1 MEQAAA
7 EERTRRAMAAQTQAD
22 SRKRP
27 PSAAAPGEEDA
38 KRQKVEEDPNADAT
52 ALLAAFD
59 FTTLPVALIAELIV
73 ANLQA
78 FPEETL
84 QARINAYR
92 PASTTVAAPAPV
104 PAVAA
109 PVSAVALETAVASEN
124 AAAARMPPT
133 MPAADRARERALAQA
148 ASSQMEEPGSSSRV
162 KEEPVDPLQ
171 MDMDEDIEY
180 EPEGLNFEVCSL
192 CRPSLGVYLISLS
205 VEAGTYAGG

>member
-7 EERTRRAMAAQTQAD
+7 EERTRKAMATQAQVD

-27 PSAAAPGEEDA
+27 PSNAGPSEDDT
-38 KRQKVEEDPNADAT
+38 KRQKVEGDPNADAT
-52 ALLAAFD
+52 ALLASFD

-78 FPEETL
+78 FSEETL
-84 QARINAYR
+84 LARINAYH
-92 PASTTVAAPAPV
+92 PAPATVAAPAPV
-104 PAVAA
+104 PAGAA

-124 AAAARMPPT
+124 AAPAKIPPT

-148 ASSQMEEPGSSSRV
+148 ASSQVEEPSSSNKA

-171 MDMDEDIEY
+171 MDIDEDIEY
-180 EPEGLNFEVCSL
+180 EPDKLDLEVCAL
-192 CRPSLGVYLISLS
+192 C
-205 VEAGTYAGG
+205 

>member
-7 EERTRRAMAAQTQAD
+7 EERTRKAMATQAQAD

-27 PSAAAPGEEDA
+27 PSNAGPSEDDT
-38 KRQKVEEDPNADAT
+38 KRQKVEGDPNADAT

-59 FTTLPVALIAELIV
+59 FTSLPVALIAELIV

-78 FPEETL
+78 FSEETL

-92 PASTTVAAPAPV
+92 PASAPATVAAPAPV
-104 PAVAA
+104 PAGAA
-109 PVSAVALETAVASEN
+109 PVSAAALEIAVASEN
-124 AAAARMPPT
+124 AVPVKMPPT

-148 ASSQMEEPGSSSRV
+148 GSSQVEEASSSNKV

-171 MDMDEDIEY
+171 MDIDEDFEY
-180 EPEGLNFEVCSL
+180 EPERLNLEV
-192 CRPSLGVYLISLS
+192 
-205 VEAGTYAGG
+205 YAFC

>member
-1 MEQAAA
+1 
-7 EERTRRAMAAQTQAD
+7 MAAQTQAD

-109 PVSAVALETAVASEN
+109 PVSAAALETAVASEN
-124 AAAARMPPT
+124 AARMPPT

-148 ASSQMEEPGSSSRV
+148 ASSQVEEPGSSSRV